1 MDLLMLNV
9 LLPLISTVIDR
20 VVPDKN
26 GANKAKQAIEAELI
40 ANATQL
46 NLAQAET
53 NKIEAAHRSV
63 WVAGWRPA
71 LGWVSALSFA
81 WIFLL
86 APITQWVLLLMGNT
100 VVLPVLQS
108 DVLLELT
115 FALLGLAGLRTYEK
129 QKGLSK

>member
-1 MDLLMLNV
+1 MINV
-9 LLPLISTVIDR
+9 LLPLISTVIDK

-26 GANKAKQAIEAELI
+26 GAEKAKQAIEKTLI
-40 ANATQL
+40 DNANKL

-71 LGWVSALSFA
+71 LGWVAAFGFA
-81 WIFLL
+81 WLFVFAPLL
-86 APITQWVLLLMGNT
+86 QWILAITGT
-100 VVLPVLQS
+100 DLPMPQFQV

-115 FALLGLAGLRTYEK
+115 LAMLGLSGLRTFEK
-129 QKGLSK
+129 LKGLTK